1 MNLTYCQNN
10 KFFPNQAHNVHEQ
23 VQLISILALSS
34 QMILE
39 SSDIWETTKSFRNKG
54 LIYDVT
60 KPLEGIYILVCPSV
74 QASKKFIDTT
84 LFNNYW
90 HG

>member
-10 KFFPNQAHNVHEQ
+10 KFFPNQAHNVLEQ

-39 SSDIWETTKSFRNKG
+39 SSDIWETTKSFRKVYQKKN
-54 LIYDVT
+54 LRA
-60 KPLEGIYILVCPSV
+60 LERK
-74 QASKKFIDTT
+74 A
-84 LFNNYW
+84 
-90 HG
+90 